1 MSDNLK
7 DKEVSPE
14 MVAYLKAK
22 GLTPKEGTEQ
32 PLPPKSLINSEDI
45 TNYINNKKTN

>member
-1 MSDNLK
+1 MSK

-32 PLPPKSLINSEDI
+32 PQPQKNLINSEDI
-45 TNYINNKKTN
+45 QQFINSKNK